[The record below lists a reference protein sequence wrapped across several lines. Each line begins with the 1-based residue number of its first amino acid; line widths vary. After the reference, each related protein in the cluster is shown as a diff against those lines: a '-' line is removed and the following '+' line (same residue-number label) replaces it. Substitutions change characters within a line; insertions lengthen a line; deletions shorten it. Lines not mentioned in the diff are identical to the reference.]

1 MSVNRFEITAL
12 LICATPDVRVAETVS
27 GRPVT
32 VIIDIREN
40 WATETASSA
49 ARSVIDHRRA
59 ETAAGPAVLRIGIP
73 DDDFGQ
79 DAIGRLVALRPDG
92 FVLSGCGGVA
102 DVQRLDVMLR
112 VAEAEQGIESGSIV
126 VLAEVGRRPEFF
138 LSGQSLRGVS
148 DRLKAI
154 VFDGAGLM
162 HATASQAVNAPAA
175 RAGAPLLLARA
186 AVIIKARQAD
196 LPCYDLLQEEYPSDD
211 DMKTLRN
218 ISLADG
224 FSGLVVRTASQLA
237 TLTTA

>member
-27 GRPVT
+27 GRRVT

-40 WATETASSA
+40 RATETAAA
-49 ARSVIDHRRA
+49 ARSVIDRRRA
-59 ETAAGPAVLRIGIP
+59 ATAAGPTLLRIGRP

-92 FVLSGCGGVA
+92 FVLSGCGGLA

-112 VAEAEQGIESGSIV
+112 VAEAEQGIESGSTV
-126 VLAEVGRRPEFF
+126 VLAEVGQRPEFF
-138 LSGQSLRGVS
+138 LSGQSLKGVS

-162 HATASQAVNAPAA
+162 HATASQAVNTPAA

-186 AVIIKARQAD
+186 AAIIKARQAD
-196 LPCYDLLQEEYPSDD
+196 LPCYDLLPENLPQDD
-211 DMKTLRN
+211 DPQTVRD
-218 ISLADG
+218 IALADG
-224 FSGLVVRTASQLA
+224 FSGVIARNAAQLA
-237 TLTTA
+237 ALASG